1 MPWKLVLVI
10 EGDGDPSKAQIVCTD
25 LGFLIRG
32 RGGKVVS
39 ADYNDHGPTAPATDH
54 DHHGSSRSSAGDDAA
69 LAATNANY
77 RAAATAADAARAHTP
92 GFGNF

>member
-10 EGDGDPSKAQIVCTD
+10 EGDGDPSKAQIVATD
-25 LGFLIRG
+25 VGFVIRG
-32 RGGKVVS
+32 RGGTVVT
-39 ADYNDHGPTAPATDH
+39 ADYNDHGPTAPANDY
-54 DHHGSSRSSAGDDAA
+54 HHGASRSSAGDDAA

-77 RAAATAADAARAHTP
+77 RAAATAADAARSHSP